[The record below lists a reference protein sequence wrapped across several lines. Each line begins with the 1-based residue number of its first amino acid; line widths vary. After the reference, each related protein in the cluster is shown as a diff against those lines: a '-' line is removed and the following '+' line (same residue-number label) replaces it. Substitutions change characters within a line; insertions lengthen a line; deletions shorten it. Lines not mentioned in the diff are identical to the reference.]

1 MSDMGRQSLG
11 DKAGA
16 ALKMSL
22 FDLVDF
28 STFATRQ
35 YNYLTFS
42 LPLSYPDSEKSYAR
56 INVFPRLSTPLA
68 YLFSC
73 Y

>member
-22 FDLVDF
+22 FLDLVDF

-35 YNYLTFS
+35 YIYLTFS
-42 LPLSYPDSEKSYAR
+42 LAL
-56 INVFPRLSTPLA
+56 
-68 YLFSC
+68 
-73 Y
+73 